1 MMCEAIGAEIVCWSV
16 TLVALNENKGFF
28 FLMCLLFFFFK
39 WFSYAAYFI
48 WEDYNSGTSIS
59 GNQRSADGDDT
70 ALRYPIGWIGDKTNR
85 PWTDMMAI

>member
-1 MMCEAIGAEIVCWSV
+1 
-16 TLVALNENKGFF
+16 
-28 FLMCLLFFFFK
+28 MCLLFFLK
-39 WFSYAAYFI
+39 WFYYAAYFI